1 MHSYTHLKFTPQ
13 EIDKLQFVCE
23 SISDTPTKKELLSG
37 LIDSAYADA
46 LTNLYSED
54 LLDKDDVEEGIKLLP
69 DFLQDR
75 VRVKTYG

>member
-1 MHSYTHLKFTPQ
+1 MH
-13 EIDKLQFVCE
+13 FVCK
-23 SISDTPTKKELLSG
+23 SICTRLDNSLGRPTKKELLSG

-46 LTNLYSED
+46 LTNLYLED
-54 LLDKDDVEEGIKLLP
+54 LLDEEDLEEGIKLLP